1 MDERR
6 KALINRLKT
15 VKGHIAGIERMLE
28 DEKSCDDV
36 LLQVLAVKSSMH
48 KIGLM
53 IMENHAMECLLAP
66 DEDGKVDVAHMEQVI
81 KTIINFSK

>member
-1 MDERR
+1 MDEKR

-28 DEKSCDDV
+28 EDKSCDDV

-48 KIGLM
+48 KIGLL
-53 IMENHAMECLLAP
+53 IMENHAMDCLLTP
-66 DEDGKVDVAHMEQVI
+66 DENGKVDVDHMEQVI
-81 KTIINFSK
+81 KTIIGFSK

>member
-1 MDERR
+1 MEEKR
-6 KALINRLKT
+6 KSVVNRLKT
-15 VKGHIAGIERMLE
+15 VKGHISGIERMVE
-28 DEKSCDDV
+28 EGKGCDEI

-53 IMENHAMECLLAP
+53 IMENHAMDCLLTP
-66 DEDGKVDVAHMEQVI
+66 DSEGNMDKERMEQII

>member
-1 MDERR
+1 MEEKR
-6 KALINRLKT
+6 KSVVNRLKT
-15 VKGHIAGIERMLE
+15 VKGHISGIERMVE
-28 DEKSCDDV
+28 EGKGCDEI

-53 IMENHAMECLLAP
+53 IMENHAMDCLLTP
-66 DEDGKVDVAHMEQVI
+66 DPEGNMDKERMEQII

>member
-1 MDERR
+1 MEEKR
-6 KALINRLKT
+6 KSVVNRLKT
-15 VKGHIAGIERMLE
+15 VKGHISGIERMVE
-28 DEKSCDDV
+28 EGKSCDEI

-53 IMENHAMECLLAP
+53 IMENHAMDCLLTP
-66 DEDGKVDVAHMEQVI
+66 DAEGNMDKERMEQII

>member
-1 MDERR
+1 MEEKR
-6 KALINRLKT
+6 KSVVNRLKT
-15 VKGHIAGIERMLE
+15 VKGHISGIERMVE
-28 DEKSCDDV
+28 EGKSCDEI

-53 IMENHAMECLLAP
+53 IMENHAMDCLLTP
-66 DEDGKVDVAHMEQVI
+66 DAEGNMDKDKMEQII

>member
-1 MDERR
+1 MDEKR
-6 KALINRLKT
+6 KAVVNRLKT

-28 DEKSCDDV
+28 EEKSCDDV
-36 LLQVLAVKSSMH
+36 LLQILAVKSSMH

-66 DEDGKVDVAHMEQVI
+66 DEDGKVDVNHMEQVI
-81 KTIINFSK
+81 KTIIGFSK